1 MGAHEGLPNIRLIK
15 ILKQISTKNLKQ
27 NSRAKP
33 EPAAVKKKKDLQYFN
48 FFKKYMITIMFVY
61 EACVWVHMVVGGQ
74 GYFLRVIHFFQFY
87 VGSGNGWAI
96 SPIPKYIELLNTWMW
111 FSMKKESRINSLKIE
126 TCPYDHIF
134 NFSLYKT
141 YERKKMK

>member
-1 MGAHEGLPNIRLIK
+1 
-15 ILKQISTKNLKQ
+15 
-27 NSRAKP
+27 
-33 EPAAVKKKKDLQYFN
+33 
-48 FFKKYMITIMFVY
+48 MITIMFVY

-74 GYFLRVIHFFQFY
+74 GYFLRVIHFFQLY
-87 VGSGNGWAI
+87 MGSGNGWAI

-134 NFSLYKT
+134 NFTLYKI
-141 YERKKMK
+141 YERKKRWNKRSRDFEATHWLLTWNAHTHLCLWSTCSPRWL